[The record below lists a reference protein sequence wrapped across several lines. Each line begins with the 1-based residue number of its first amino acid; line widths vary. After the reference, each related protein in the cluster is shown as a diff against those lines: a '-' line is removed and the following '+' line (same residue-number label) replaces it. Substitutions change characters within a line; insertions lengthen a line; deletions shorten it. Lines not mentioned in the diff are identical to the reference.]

1 MFDNISFETTTAD
14 ASMIFH
20 DTILSVS
27 NFTVSD
33 LIQFSNL
40 SDENLRERYYLLAQ
54 TKELA
59 CRMIG
64 TIKSFHIPPISQYT
78 KEHLS
83 YLRDFAYFELNNGS
97 YTTRSNYPCY
107 MILYTYQG
115 YGQFEYRGKTYHLG
129 EGDGFFIDGRLP
141 HHYHCAGD
149 TWVHSALV
157 VQGPELAQLYA
168 QFAAN
173 ERPIF
178 TQPING
184 NLQNNLEKILQLYSV
199 AQPYRDWQ
207 ISVLLNDMLTHLLVS
222 SVEDSGRNIA
232 MPKNLQ
238 FLIHYIENNYNKPLT
253 LEHLSTFSGISRS
266 HLSREFKKYTGY
278 APSEY
283 IIQLRLDA
291 ARKLLGS
298 TNMTAAAI
306 ALETGFHNMN
316 NFINLFKKDT
326 GMTPGAYRKQILN
339 GPPVQAVSST
349 EIT

>member
-1 MFDNISFETTTAD
+1 MFDNIPFETTTAD
-14 ASMIFH
+14 TTMNYHGTTF
-20 DTILSVS
+20 TISHL
-27 NFTVSD
+27 TLSD
-33 LIQFSNL
+33 LIQYTTMSK
-40 SDENLRERYYLLAQ
+40 ENLQERYRLLTQ
-54 TKELA
+54 MRGLD

-64 TIKSFHIPPISQYT
+64 TLKSFHIPPISQYT

-83 YLRDFAYFELNNGS
+83 YMQDFAIFELNNGS
-97 YTTRSNYPCY
+97 YTTRSYYPGY

-115 YGQFEYRGKTYHLG
+115 YGQLEYRGKTYHLG
-129 EGDGFFIDGRLP
+129 EGDGFFIDGRSP

-149 TWVHSALV
+149 TWVHSILT
-157 VQGPELAQLYA
+157 VQGPELSELYT

-184 NLQNNLEKILQLYSV
+184 SLQDSLEKMLQLYSI
-199 AQPYRDWQ
+199 ARPYRDWQ
-207 ISVLLNDMLTHLLVS
+207 VSAVINQMLTYLLVS
-222 SVEDSGRNIA
+222 SVEDSGRNVA

-238 FLIHYIENNYNKPLT
+238 FLIHYIESNYNQSLT
-253 LEHLSTFSGISRS
+253 LEDLSAFSGISRS

-306 ALETGFHNMN
+306 ALETGFHNIN
-316 NFINLFKKDT
+316 NFTKLFKKNT
-326 GMTPGAYRKQILN
+326 GMTPGAYRKQLLS
-339 GPPVQAVSST
+339 GQTVQTASPTV
-349 EIT
+349 IT